1 MNIRIQSTGEV
12 VSEQGFRALHPN
24 TSLPQQLTEALI
36 NDLGADVV
44 YEGPQATG
52 GEFWQYSVYGGVEQK
67 NGKWYTKWN
76 LGPAFFDTEDADGK
90 VTTAAENQ
98 AAYIALKTQE
108 RALAVKNQIID
119 ATQKRLDDFAGT
131 RDYNSIL
138 SACSYATSTVPV
150 FKSDGQYCVN
160 ARDATWGKLYD
171 MMAEVEAGTRPMPSG
186 FADIEGELPVLAWP
200 KV

>member
-1 MNIRIQSTGEV
+1 
-12 VSEQGFRALHPN
+12 LHPN
-24 TSLPQQLTEALI
+24 TSLPQQLTEAII

-119 ATQKRLDDFAGT
+119 ATQKRLDDFAQT
-131 RDYNSIL
+131 RNYDGIL
-138 SACSYATSTVPV
+138 SACTYATSSIEK
-150 FKSDGQYCVN
+150 FQSEGMYCVN
-160 ARDATWGKLYD
+160 ARDETWGTLYD
-171 MMAEVEAGTRPMPSG
+171 ILAAVQGGSRPVPESY
-186 FADIEGELPVLAWP
+186 ADIENELPSLVWP
-200 KV
+200 E

>member
-24 TSLPQQLTEALI
+24 TSLPQQLTETLI
-36 NDLGADVV
+36 NDMGGDVV

-98 AAYIALKTQE
+98 AAYIAMKTQE

-119 ATQKRLDDFAGT
+119 ATQKRLDDFAQT
-131 RDYNSIL
+131 RNYDGIL
-138 SACSYATSTVPV
+138 SACTYATSAVPK
-150 FKSDGQYCVN
+150 FATEGQYCVEV
-160 ARDATWGKLYD
+160 RDTTWAALYD
-171 MMAEVEAGTRPMPSG
+171 ILEEVQAGTRPQPSE
-186 FADIEGELPVLAWP
+186 FADIESDLPALTWP
-200 KV
+200 

>member
-1 MNIRIQSTGEV
+1 MNIRIQSTGEL

-24 TSLPQQLTEALI
+24 TSLPQQLTETII

-44 YEGPQATG
+44 FEGPQATG
-52 GEFWQYSVYGGVEQK
+52 GEFWQYSVYGGVEQI

-90 VTTAAENQ
+90 VTTAAKNQ

-119 ATQKRLDDFAGT
+119 ATQKRLDDFAQT
-131 RDYNSIL
+131 RNYDGIL
-138 SACSYATSTVPV
+138 SACTYATSAVPK
-150 FKSDGQYCVN
+150 FATEGQYCVEV
-160 ARDATWGKLYD
+160 RDTTWAALYD
-171 MMAEVEAGTRPMPSG
+171 ILGEVQAGTRPQPSG
-186 FADIEGELPVLAWP
+186 YADIEADLPALTWP
-200 KV
+200 

>member
-1 MNIRIQSTGEV
+1 MQIRIRQTGAVMYEG
-12 VSEQGFRALHPN
+12 EFRAMHSN
-24 TSLPQQLTEALI
+24 TSMPQQLTETII
-36 NDLGADVV
+36 NDLGGDVV
-44 YEGPQATG
+44 YEGPQASG

-119 ATQKRLDDFAGT
+119 ATQKRLDDFAQT
-131 RDYNSIL
+131 RNYDGIL
-138 SACSYATSTVPV
+138 SACTYATSAVPK
-150 FKSDGQYCVN
+150 FATEGQYCVEV
-160 ARDATWGKLYD
+160 RDTTWAALYD
-171 MMAEVEAGTRPMPSG
+171 ILEEVQAGTRPQPSG
-186 FADIEGELPVLAWP
+186 FADIESDLPVLTWP
-200 KV
+200 